1 MLGEHAGNTD
11 MLSIA
16 GQAKMETP
24 FRIRTSCMSNSGGGS
39 SFLVAGCWCSEK
51 YLKLAI
57 LDRFIDRVKQRLNP
71 FPQNTLLCVSQTAV
85 VKDSERK
92 SDVFRARVR

>member
-1 MLGEHAGNTD
+1 
-11 MLSIA
+11 
-16 GQAKMETP
+16 METP
-24 FRIRTSCMSNSGGGS
+24 FRIRTSCMSNSGGSS
-39 SFLVAGCWCSEK
+39 SFLVSGARRRR

-92 SDVFRARVR
+92 SDDLTDVDVMA